1 MINLENKVFNIYI
14 YIFIFIIVL
23 ILNQSAVAQN
33 RIFFNGRDIT
43 EEIETLER
51 KGELLIKAR
60 DLEEMLDAELKWQS
74 AIKTLEMKSDGVK
87 IKLMADSPY
96 IQIGNKA
103 LKTKAG
109 LVLMDGSAFVPL
121 ARSIEAFGFLLEF
134 QRGKEELYIFKPET
148 TIDNV
153 CWSEDGNQ
161 LKIEMDEIT
170 PYRVLKGENEKEII
184 VEIDKAE
191 IAKGFT
197 DNISNDNFYLKIDN
211 VPDNAL
217 LRLTVKSKYPIPFQL
232 DGGVHEEEEG
242 LVLSFLP
249 QIKTISWSD
258 KDMLM
263 VEANGE
269 IFKPDI
275 MYLEEPRRMVIDIPN
290 LMLGDYKL
298 NLPENEWVKDVRVS
312 QFKYDPV
319 TLRIVLELKGEK
331 ILQPLSREKEDLL
344 VFKPTVQTEINNLV
358 YSGRKIKFNSTSSLV
373 PDMFLLSEPPR
384 LVINLFNAERGENI
398 SDSVE
403 IENDSLIEKIRT
415 ARFDQQTVRFVADL
429 KELTGYSWEE
439 EKTNDGY
446 SYTVSF
452 KNKFSS
458 ISSKEVDGF
467 QYININLTG
476 NAEYE
481 VKKFNYPHRLVVDIK
496 NAVDNLEDI
505 ELPEYGSM
513 IRDIRTSR
521 FDKDGKEVIRLVFE
535 LNKYYNHEITK
546 TEQGRRINIALA
558 KDQSFVNPTRKDR
571 IVVDAGHGGFDPGA
585 IGKSG
590 LEEKEVNLAIALHLA
605 QMLRDS
611 GQDVILT
618 RDGDEFI
625 SLKQR
630 VSKANKSGAALF
642 VSIHANSFNDP
653 QSSGTE
659 TYYSRAKSEKS
670 RKLAEYLQQELETGM
685 DLLGRG
691 VKEENLYV
699 IKYTQMPAVL
709 VETAFLSN
717 PHEESLLSEDMFR
730 KKAARAIYRGIIK
743 YMNTISKGGDNL

>member
-1 MINLENKVFNIYI
+1 MINIPNKLLHFSI
-14 YIFIFIIVL
+14 YIFMLIIVL
-23 ILNQSAVAQN
+23 ILSQSASAQN
-33 RIFFNGRDIT
+33 TIFFNGEDIT
-43 EEIETLER
+43 AEIETVER

-60 DLEEMLDAELKWQS
+60 DLEEMLGADLKWQA
-74 AIKTLEMKSDGVK
+74 AIKTLEMESDGVK

-96 IQIGNKA
+96 IQIGNKT
-103 LKTKAG
+103 LRTKAG
-109 LVLMDGSAFVPL
+109 LVLVDGSAFIPL
-121 ARSIEAFGFLLEF
+121 ARSIEAFGFLLEY
-134 QRGKEELYIFKPET
+134 QKNKEELYIFKPET

-170 PYRVLKGENEKEII
+170 PYRVLKGEDGKEII

-191 IAKGFT
+191 IARGFT

-211 VPDNAL
+211 VPDSAL
-217 LRLTVKSKYPIPFQL
+217 LRLTVKSKFSIPFQL
-232 DGGVHEEEEG
+232 DGGVHEEEDG

-249 QIKTISWSD
+249 QIKTIAWSD

-263 VEANGE
+263 IEANGE

-275 MYLEEPRRMVIDIPN
+275 MYLEEPKRMVIDIPN
-290 LMLGDYKL
+290 LMLGDYEL
-298 NLPENEWVKDVRVS
+298 NLPENEWIKDVRVS

-331 ILQPLSREKEDLL
+331 ILQPVGREAEDLL
-344 VFKPTVQTEINNLV
+344 VFKPTIQTEINNLA
-358 YSGRKIKFNSTSSLV
+358 YSGGKIKFDSTSSLV

-398 SDSVE
+398 SDNIE
-403 IENDSLIEKIRT
+403 IKDNSLIEKIRT
-415 ARFDQQTVRFVADL
+415 ARFDQQTVRVVADL
-429 KELTGYSWEE
+429 KEMTGYSWEE
-439 EKTNDGY
+439 EKTAGGY

-452 KNKFSS
+452 KNKFSN

-481 VKKFNYPHRLVVDIK
+481 VKKFNYPHRLVVDIQ

-505 ELPEYGSM
+505 ELPDYGSM
-513 IRDIRTSR
+513 IKDIRTSR

-535 LNKYYNHEITK
+535 LKEYYNHEITK
-546 TEQGRRINIALA
+546 ADQGREINIALA
-558 KDQSFVNPTRKDR
+558 KDQSFVTTTRKDL
-571 IVVDAGHGGFDPGA
+571 IVIDPGHGGFDPGA
-585 IGKSG
+585 VGKNG
-590 LEEKEVNLAIALHLA
+590 LKEKEVNLAVAKYLA
-605 QMLRDS
+605 EMLEDS
-611 GQDVILT
+611 GQSVVMT
-618 RDGDEFI
+618 RNSDEFI

-630 VSKANKSGAALF
+630 VSTANKSGAAMF
-642 VSIHANSFNDP
+642 VSIHANAFNDP
-653 QSSGTE
+653 LSNGTE
-659 TYYSRAKSEKS
+659 TYYSRVKSEDSK
-670 RKLAEYLQQELETGM
+670 KLAEYLQKELETG
-685 DLLGRG
+685 LGLFGRG

-699 IKYTQMPAVL
+699 IKYTQMPAAL
-709 VETAFLSN
+709 IETAFLSN
-717 PHEESLLSEDMFR
+717 AHEETLLSQDMFR

-743 YMNTISKGGDNL
+743 YMNNLSEGGR